1 MLQLPAVKFNP
12 TKVTLGGKKIDF
24 LVYVAATSSIGTL
37 VGPTGEGFSRAEL
50 LTHVQH
56 VMGVVGF
63 CCRIIPSFSHI
74 VVHLNRMKQE
84 RPSSGQVRNE
94 FWHYTKNQ
102 GS

>member
-1 MLQLPAVKFNP
+1 MDS
-12 TKVTLGGKKIDF
+12 LGR
-24 LVYVAATSSIGTL
+24 VAAVSSTGTL
-37 VGPTGEGFSRAEL
+37 VGPTGQSFSKAEL
-50 LTHVQH
+50 LTRVQY

-74 VVHLNRMKQE
+74 VVHLNKMKQE
-84 RPSSGQVRNE
+84 RASSGQVRNE